1 MSFITNMSIARRL
14 FFAVAMA
21 ALIPAIIIAVLGGS
35 YISTLNS
42 VNETVQKSDDAVK
55 LATDQ
60 QADLLRMNAL
70 LAAAGPTN
78 PNSFSENV
86 QISQEVSSLTGDFN
100 KKLALYTQNYQITT
114 SDNMKSVRDVLQNN
128 GLGLQVP
135 VSQHSMIFIVA
146 LQWHEYESSQNVVLQ
161 DLQQKAGLGKLSDDL
176 ANANLFYLPLKGNL
190 DNLVGL
196 TESIS
201 QSIAQVN
208 ASQTTTILI
217 GTIFAFFLSTL
228 VVFAIGYVVN
238 LTITRPLRQL
248 AVLTRRISKGETNVR
263 AAIGGHDEIYL
274 VASSMNQ
281 MLDNIVH
288 LMQETRFQHDIL
300 KSRVEQ
306 LISEVSGIGGGDLS
320 IKANV
325 TADALGVLAD
335 SFNYMVRELASLVI
349 RVKMVARE
357 VEKLTATTLNRMT
370 SLVEIGDRQIE
381 QMAATAGEVEQMADE
396 TRQVAERARVL
407 SNIAL
412 ETRQTAQGGRN
423 AVQQVVAGMGR
434 IHENMQLTAGQ
445 VQLLGESSK
454 EITNIVTVISNI
466 AYQTNRLALDA
477 AVQSAMAGANGK
489 AFGAIASDI
498 RRLAEQ
504 TKQQAGMIAHIVR
517 TVNEHISGAS
527 VSMRDTERE
536 TAAGTK
542 LGHDAGKALELIF
555 AAVEQQAR
563 EIASIDKMAAHQL
576 DASKAVVHSMQ
587 NMSEATRHSSA
598 STRDASQ
605 NMWRLAH
612 LVKQLRTSVEAFKL
626 PNEQARYVDRHSGS
640 LREPSSPHTS
650 GLR

>member
-86 QISQEVSSLTGDFN
+86 QISQEVSSLTSDFN
-100 KKLALYTQNYQITT
+100 NKLALYTQNYQITT

-146 LQWHEYESSQNVVLQ
+146 LQWREYESSQNVVLQ

-228 VVFAIGYVVN
+228 VVFAIGYLVN

-263 AAIGGHDEIYL
+263 ATIGGHDEIYL

-306 LISEVSGIGGGDLS
+306 LISEVSGIGSGDLS

-335 SFNYMVRELASLVI
+335 SFNYMVGELASLVI

-370 SLVEIGDRQIE
+370 SLVDIGDRQIE
-381 QMAATAGEVEQMADE
+381 QMAASAREVEQMADE

-423 AVQQVVAGMGR
+423 AVHQVVEGMGR
-434 IHENMQLTAGQ
+434 IHENMQLTAGK
-445 VQLLGESSK
+445 VQLLGESSQ

-477 AVQSAMAGANGK
+477 AVQAAMAGANGK
-489 AFGAIASDI
+489 AFGAVASDI

-517 TVNEHISGAS
+517 TVNENISGAS
-527 VSMRDTERE
+527 ASMRDTERE
-536 TAAGTK
+536 TASGAK
-542 LGHDAGKALELIF
+542 LGQDAGKALELIF
-555 AAVEQQAR
+555 AAVEQQAK

-576 DASKAVVHSMQ
+576 DASKGVVRGMQ
-587 NMSEATRHSSA
+587 TMSEATRHSSA

-626 PNEQARYVDRHSGS
+626 PNEQVRYIDRHSGS
-640 LREPSSPHTS
+640 LVEPSSPHTS